1 MKLLLQK
8 SIICGALLYAQ
19 YSTASNASQP
29 LQLKDAIQLTLNN
42 NIEFK
47 SFDFTIASQEFNK
60 AQSKLKPGYEIGL
73 STEGQGAN
81 EEYTLSLESIFEAPQ
96 KSKARAALATSQLES
111 LQNDR
116 NIKALKLI
124 QATSTIFIE
133 LIAHQEE
140 LRLLEARSLHWQ
152 KLQVSLQRQVHAGAA
167 SNIDLNRIKAQVQ
180 QQEFELIEIQKK
192 IKSSQI
198 QLSELWNKKNTKT
211 LIATGD
217 LFSYNSLPP
226 FENLKEKLMQSPLY
240 QAKTLERQQAESD
253 LSLIKTNNLIDYSWS
268 IGTGY
273 NTEESE
279 QTLELGVN
287 IPLRTRHL
295 NKNKVFE
302 KEASMQSVQLS
313 TTAAQHKLELQLQ
326 ELFEHSQLQRQQLSI
341 LESSLLPALEQA
353 YNQAKRAYQKGSLS
367 FQDFLSIETDLFSA
381 RQHYIEQALALHKTN
396 IAIDVLTELN

>member
-47 SFDFTIASQEFNK
+47 SFDYNIASLEFNK

-96 KSKARAALATSQLES
+96 KSKARAAFATSQLES

-198 QLSELWNKKNTKT
+198 QLSELWNKKNTKK

-226 FENLKEKLMQSPLY
+226 LENLKEKLMQSPLY
-240 QAKTLERQQAESD
+240 QAKPLERQQAESD

-273 NTEESE
+273 NTDESE
-279 QTLELGVN
+279 QTLEFGVN

>member
-1 MKLLLQK
+1 M
-8 SIICGALLYAQ
+8 
-19 YSTASNASQP
+19 
-29 LQLKDAIQLTLNN
+29 
-42 NIEFK
+42 
-47 SFDFTIASQEFNK
+47 
-60 AQSKLKPGYEIGL
+60 
-73 STEGQGAN
+73 
-81 EEYTLSLESIFEAPQ
+81 
-96 KSKARAALATSQLES
+96 
-111 LQNDR
+111 
-116 NIKALKLI
+116 
-124 QATSTIFIE
+124 
-133 LIAHQEE
+133 
-140 LRLLEARSLHWQ
+140 
-152 KLQVSLQRQVHAGAA
+152 QVSLQRQVHAGAA

-198 QLSELWNKKNTKT
+198 QLSELWNKKNTKK

-226 FENLKEKLMQSPLY
+226 LENLKEKLMQSPLY
-240 QAKTLERQQAESD
+240 QAKPLERQQAESD

-279 QTLELGVN
+279 QTLEFGVN

>member
-47 SFDFTIASQEFNK
+47 SFDYNIASLEFNK

-96 KSKARAALATSQLES
+96 KSKARAAFATSQLES

-167 SNIDLNRIKAQVQ
+167 YSNLYKTIATLKRSSLFRQQVQ
-180 QQEFELIEIQKK
+180 
-192 IKSSQI
+192 
-198 QLSELWNKKNTKT
+198 
-211 LIATGD
+211 
-217 LFSYNSLPP
+217 SL
-226 FENLKEKLMQSPLY
+226 
-240 QAKTLERQQAESD
+240 
-253 LSLIKTNNLIDYSWS
+253 LSLSHTKKSFVYLKHEAC
-268 IGTGY
+268 IGKNCKYPY
-273 NTEESE
+273 NAKSMPVQL
-279 QTLELGVN
+279 QTL
-287 IPLRTRHL
+287 T
-295 NKNKVFE
+295 
-302 KEASMQSVQLS
+302 
-313 TTAAQHKLELQLQ
+313 
-326 ELFEHSQLQRQQLSI
+326 
-341 LESSLLPALEQA
+341 
-353 YNQAKRAYQKGSLS
+353 
-367 FQDFLSIETDLFSA
+367 
-381 RQHYIEQALALHKTN
+381 
-396 IAIDVLTELN
+396 